1 MRIGLIAQ
9 GVAHWQQTPR
19 SQADRRLAQASFWTK
34 KSRRGYPLNSSI
46 PPGKKTRLLLWGATL
61 GLSIAIGLS
70 EVSIFAYFS
79 ANRWV
84 NHTLEVEK
92 EIDQWVLSLLD
103 AQTNVLGYVI
113 SGQHTYLELFK
124 SSLQLERTHAARLR
138 QLIADNPIQ
147 IDNFDTADRGA
158 RAATNLFSNLI
169 ETANLGRRNEAV
181 LRSDSLQ
188 SQSSVNAFNEG
199 WHRVRAEEERLL
211 VERRGASRVRA
222 QVSLLGTISLSVVS
236 FGLLAYAWR
245 LWHLRETLLT
255 KIADDARERLRS
267 LSDIAAALSQA
278 RTRAEVVDVII
289 KQGMR
294 IARSDTCTLHLMD
307 ESESALE
314 LLGEQGVAPEIVE
327 KIRRITANSG
337 NPDTFANTLSGVSL
351 WAESEADYLS
361 LFPALA
367 GMKVEGPRA
376 KAFWSVP
383 LFVEGRPLGLFAM
396 GFYAPRVFTLDD
408 RSVVETLSKQCAQA
422 LLRATLMER
431 EDEARRWLDTTLRSI
446 GDAVIATDPEG
457 RVTFMNAVAENL
469 TGFFEAEARGQ
480 VLDNVFRIYSEQTRA
495 VVESPV
501 TKVLREGTVVGL
513 ANHTVLRSKRGI
525 EIPIDDSGAPIRNE
539 TGQITGV
546 VLVFRDVT
554 QDKRRRVRR
563 EFLAQATEALVSSLE
578 YQSTLATVSRLAV
591 PRIADWCA
599 VDLLDAANA
608 TPYQAIVAHVD
619 PSKLEFARKL
629 GERYPPDPNASTGA
643 PQVIRT
649 GKAELY
655 PDIPEVLLEK
665 GARNAEHLRLIR
677 ELKLESAIVVPLK
690 GRRRTLGAITF
701 IYADSGRHYT
711 EDDLE
716 FAEDFAHRAA
726 MAIENALALKEAE
739 TARSLEQQLRS
750 EAEAASR
757 AKDEFLAVVSH
768 ELRTPLNSILG
779 WTVILRGRNPS
790 KEIDH
795 GLVVIERNARAQA
808 KLVEDVLDVS
818 RVISGKLSL
827 SLGLTN
833 VSDTIEAAVETV
845 APAAEDKHIAISC
858 EVRDSALTITADA
871 SRVQQIVWNLLSNAV
886 KFTPK
891 GGNISISASRR
902 GSEVYISVIDTGE
915 GILPAALP
923 FVFEPFQQADSS
935 TTRQHGGLGL
945 GLAIVKHLVSAHGGT
960 VSVSSEGKGKGSTFV
975 VRLPARSA
983 VPAIRTTR
991 SPSLADLAA
1000 RAPKNGPRLDG
1011 LSVLLVDDEQ
1021 DALEVIGEVLR
1032 NHGAEV
1038 HLATSA
1044 ERALNQLEHL
1054 RPDVIL
1060 SDIGMPAMDGFAL
1073 IRRIRALP
1081 AELGGRTPAAALTA
1095 YARTEDAQRA
1105 FAAGFQMHIA
1115 KPVEPTQLATVVANL
1130 GGRSLDI

>member
-1 MRIGLIAQ
+1 MQKAREG
-9 GVAHWQQTPR
+9 
-19 SQADRRLAQASFWTK
+19 DR
-34 KSRRGYPLNSSI
+34 LNSSI
-46 PPGKKTRLLLWGATL
+46 PPGKGTRLLLWGATL
-61 GLSIAIGLS
+61 GLTTAIGLS
-70 EVSIFAYFS
+70 QVSIFAYIS

-84 NHTLEVEK
+84 SHTLEVEQ
-92 EIDQWVLSLLD
+92 EIDRWVLSLLE

-113 SGQHTYLELFK
+113 SGQHEYVALFE
-124 SSLQLERTHAARLR
+124 SSLQLERTRAARLR

-147 IDNFDTADRGA
+147 INNFDAADRGA
-158 RAATNLFSNLI
+158 RSATDLFSDLI
-169 ETANLGRRNEAV
+169 KTASLGRRKEAIM
-181 LRSDSLQ
+181 RSDSPQ
-188 SQSSVNAFNEG
+188 SQSSIHAFNAG
-199 WHRVRAEEERLL
+199 WHRVLAEEERLL
-211 VERRGASRVRA
+211 VERRAASRVRA
-222 QVSLLGTISLSVVS
+222 QVSLLGTVSLSVVS

-245 LWHLRETLLT
+245 LWRLREKVLT
-255 KIADDARERLRS
+255 TIASDARGRLRS

-278 RTRAEVVDVII
+278 RTRPDVVDVVIN
-289 KQGMR
+289 QGMR
-294 IARSDTCTLHLMD
+294 IARADTCVLYEMD
-307 ESESALE
+307 KLESELV
-314 LLGEQGVAPEIVE
+314 LLGERGIAPEIVD
-327 KIRRITANSG
+327 KIRHITATSG
-337 NPDTFANTLSGVSL
+337 NPDTFAATVSGASL
-351 WAESEADYLS
+351 WAECEADYLA

-383 LFVEGRPLGLFAM
+383 LFVEGRPLGLIAM
-396 GFYAPRVFTLDD
+396 GFYQPRVFTLDD

-422 LLRATLMER
+422 LLRATLVER

-446 GDAVIATDPEG
+446 GDAVIATDPKG
-457 RVTFMNAVAENL
+457 QITFMNAVAESL
-469 TGFFEAEARGQ
+469 TGFSEAEARGQ
-480 VLDNVFRIYSEQTRA
+480 VLDNVFRIFSEQTRA

-513 ANHTVLRSKRGI
+513 ANHTMLRSKRGI

-539 TGQITGV
+539 NGQIAGV

-578 YQSTLATVSRLAV
+578 YQTTLATVSRLAV

-599 VDLLDAANA
+599 VDLVDATDP
-608 TPYQAIVAHVD
+608 TPYQAAVAHVD
-619 PSKLEFARKL
+619 PSKVEFVRRL
-629 GERYPPDPNASTGA
+629 GELYPPDPNASSGA

-655 PDIPEVLLEK
+655 PDIPEELLEK
-665 GARNAEHLRLIR
+665 GARNAEHLRLLR

-690 GRRRTLGAITF
+690 GRRRTLGAMTF
-701 IYADSGRHYT
+701 IYADSGRHYA

-739 TARSLEQQLRS
+739 AARSVEQQLRS
-750 EAEAASR
+750 EAETASR

-790 KEIDH
+790 KEIEH

-827 SLGLTN
+827 TLGLTN
-833 VSDTIEAAVETV
+833 VSDAIEAAVETV
-845 APAAEDKHIAISC
+845 APAAEDKHIAILC
-858 EVRDSALTITADA
+858 DVTDSSLAITADA

-891 GGNISISASRR
+891 GGNISISALRR
-902 GSEVYISVIDTGE
+902 GSEVCISVVDTGE
-915 GILPAALP
+915 GILPSALP

-960 VSVSSEGKGKGSTFV
+960 VSVSSEGKGKGSTFI

-983 VPAIRTTR
+983 VPAIRTKR
-991 SPSLADLAA
+991 SPSLEDLTAH
-1000 RAPKNGPRLDG
+1000 APKNGPRLDG

-1021 DALEVIGEVLR
+1021 DALDVIGEVLR
-1032 NHGAEV
+1032 SQGAEV
-1038 HLATSA
+1038 YLATSA
-1044 ERALNQLEHL
+1044 ERALNQLERL

-1060 SDIGMPAMDGFAL
+1060 SDIGMPAMDGFTL
-1073 IRRIRALP
+1073 IRKIRALP

>member
-1 MRIGLIAQ
+1 MVKG
-9 GVAHWQQTPR
+9 
-19 SQADRRLAQASFWTK
+19 DR
-34 KSRRGYPLNSSI
+34 LNSSI
-46 PPGKKTRLLLWGATL
+46 PPGKRTRQLLWGATL
-61 GLSIAIGLS
+61 GLTIAIVLS
-70 EVSIFAYFS
+70 QVSMFAYFS
-79 ANRWV
+79 ANHWV
-84 NHTLEVEK
+84 NHTLEVEQ
-92 EIDQWVLSLLD
+92 EIDRWVMSLLQ
-103 AQTNVLGYVI
+103 AQSNVLGYFI
-113 SGQHTYLELFK
+113 SGQHEYVARFE
-124 SSLQLERTHAARLR
+124 SSLQLERAHAASLR
-138 QLIADNPIQ
+138 ELIADNPIQ
-147 IDNFDTADRGA
+147 INNFDAADRGA
-158 RAATNLFSNLI
+158 RATMDLFSGLVK
-169 ETANLGRRNEAV
+169 TASLGRRKEVV
-181 LRSDSLQ
+181 LGSNSLQ
-188 SQSSVNAFNEG
+188 SQSSINAFNEG

-211 VERRGASRVRA
+211 VERRAASRFRA
-222 QVSLLGTISLSVVS
+222 QVSLLGTVSLSIVS
-236 FGLLAYAWR
+236 FGLLAYAWGLLR
-245 LWHLRETLLT
+245 LREKVLT
-255 KIADDARERLRS
+255 EIAEDARRRLRS

-278 RTRAEVVDVII
+278 RTKAEVVDVVVN
-289 KQGMR
+289 QGMR
-294 IARSDTCTLHLMD
+294 IASADTCVLYLMN
-307 ESESALE
+307 ESESTLE
-314 LLGEQGVAPEIVE
+314 LLGERGIAPEIVDN
-327 KIRRITANSG
+327 IRHISATSG
-337 NPDTFANTLSGVSL
+337 NPDTFATTVSGVSL

-396 GFYAPRVFTLDD
+396 GFYEPRVFSIDD

-422 LLRATLMER
+422 LLRATLVER

-446 GDAVIATDPEG
+446 GDAVIATDPKG
-457 RVTFMNAVAENL
+457 RITFMNAIAETL
-469 TGFFEAEARGQ
+469 TGYSEAEARGQ
-480 VLDNVFRIYSEQTRA
+480 VLDNVFRIFSEQTRA

-513 ANHTVLRSKRGI
+513 ANHTMLRSRRGV

-539 TGQITGV
+539 MGQIAGV

-554 QDKRRRVRR
+554 QDKRLRVRR
-563 EFLAQATEALVSSLE
+563 EFLSQATEALVSSLE

-599 VDLLDAANA
+599 VDLVDSADAR
-608 TPYQAIVAHVD
+608 PYQAVVSHVD
-619 PSKLEFARKL
+619 PSKLEFVRKL
-629 GERYPPDPNASTGA
+629 GELYPPDPNASTGA

-655 PDIPEVLLEK
+655 QDIPEALLEQ
-665 GARNAEHLRLIR
+665 GARDAEHLRLLR

-701 IYADSGRHYT
+701 IYADSGRRYA

-739 TARSLEQQLRS
+739 AARNLEQELRS

-779 WTVILRGRNPS
+779 WTVILRGRKPS

-827 SLGLTN
+827 TLGHTN
-833 VSDTIEAAVETV
+833 VSDAIEAAVETV

-858 EVRDSALTITADA
+858 EVGESTLAITADA

-891 GGNISISASRR
+891 GGRISISASRR
-902 GSEVYISVIDTGE
+902 GSEICISVVDTGE
-915 GILPAALP
+915 GILPSALP

-983 VPAIRTTR
+983 VPAIRTNR
-991 SPSLADLAA
+991 SPSLEDFTTHVS
-1000 RAPKNGPRLDG
+1000 KHGPRLDG
-1011 LSVLLVDDEQ
+1011 LAVLLVDDEQ

-1038 HLATSA
+1038 YLASSA
-1044 ERALNQLEHL
+1044 ERALSQLEQL

-1060 SDIGMPAMDGFAL
+1060 SDIGMPVMDGFTL
-1073 IRRIRALP
+1073 IRKIRALP

-1130 GGRSLDI
+1130 GGRSLEV